1 MNDTIL
7 AIGVGV
13 FIVYTVFNVAYLISM
28 KRTSD
33 RVNGF
38 VRNTEGN
45 LNATL
50 QELAGTLEN
59 LRRISGNVS
68 AVTEDVR
75 QISRSVASLERSM
88 RESLEYLKESFGSV
102 AEANIA
108 GLKAGI
114 TTGVAT
120 LVRNLHE
127 GRREEHERGTGED

>member
-1 MNDTIL
+1 MTDYIL
-7 AIGVGV
+7 AVGVGA
-13 FIVYTVFNVAYLISM
+13 FIVYTVFNIVYLMTM

-33 RVNGF
+33 RVNEF

-45 LNATL
+45 LNTTL

-68 AVTEDVR
+68 AVSDDVR
-75 QISRSVASLERSM
+75 QISHSVASLERSM
-88 RESLEYLKESFGSV
+88 RESLVYLKESLGSA

-108 GLKAGI
+108 GLRAGI

-120 LVRNLHE
+120 LVKNLHE